1 MTSSRTSLTPQARRI
16 FQESFDAFEKTVHH
30 YSTTDD
36 REFSDT
42 TLRDVREAAIQIQ
55 QQLAARQCLRNMKRL
70 EPLLDGLE
78 AYSKIIEVL
87 CNDTPFLAWVWVS
100 QFSHF
105 FQRGC

>member
-16 FQESFDAFEKTVHH
+16 FQESFDAFENTVQK

-36 REFSDT
+36 AEFSDT

-55 QQLAARQCLRNMKRL
+55 RQLAARQCLRNMKRL

-78 AYSKIIEVL
+78 AYAKVIEVL
-87 CNDTPFLAWVWVS
+87 CNGTPFLAWVWVS
-100 QFSHF
+100 HLSHLL
-105 FQRGC
+105 

>member
-1 MTSSRTSLTPQARRI
+1 MASSTQTLTPQARRI
-16 FQESFDAFEKTVHH
+16 FQESFDAFEKTVQK

-55 QQLAARQCLRNMKRL
+55 RQLAARQCLRNMKRL

-78 AYSKIIEVL
+78 AYSKVIEVL
-87 CNDTPFLAWVWVS
+87 CNGTPFLAWVWVS
-100 QFSHF
+100 HLSTF
-105 FQRGC
+105 FPAVC